1 MDTYN
6 FSELLESLEKL
17 PIELKNKRIDIGEPR
32 VLNCSSYGC
41 LGSLISIVAYDM
53 PELKEIYRGKCWH
66 IDFYKQ
72 DATGWSY
79 VLNEFLDCDFKK
91 WAGDNPDIWDNEFG
105 ASMWYSKQAFGRK
118 EWERL
123 THDKIIVHLR
133 KAYNRWIVSTGGGI

>member
-1 MDTYN
+1 LGIGVHIPPPVDT
-6 FSELLESLEKL
+6 
-17 PIELKNKRIDIGEPR
+17 I
-32 VLNCSSYGC
+32 
-41 LGSLISIVAYDM
+41 
-53 PELKEIYRGKCWH
+53 
-66 IDFYKQ
+66 
-72 DATGWSY
+72 

-133 KAYNRWIVSTGGGI
+133 KDSLVQLVVFPKTLTILKNYKYPFISPLGIDVHYFYFQKQPSYRMLYADE